1 MSYHFRAAIREQVG
15 LLIALVGASGSGKTM
30 SAMKLAEGI
39 VGKGNRFCVIDTEAR
54 RALHYADMFQFDY
67 AELHEPFTPEAYT
80 EAIKAA
86 DAAGYKAIVVDSM
99 SHEWAG
105 EGGVLEMSE
114 AELQRMAGDDWKKR
128 EACRM
133 AAWIKPKMS
142 HKKMVQ
148 RLLQVKAHLIMCFR
162 SEEKVKMEKDANN
175 KTVIV
180 PIGWQPICSKELP
193 YEMTASFLL
202 TPDAP
207 GMPKPLKLQEQHK
220 ALFPLNKPINE
231 ESGKLVAAWA
241 AGCALPET
249 KPENYMA
256 KIESAQTLDE
266 LSAIWKEIPKETKPI
281 YEEAKDA
288 AKKRITEPAAICNEC
303 REPLING
310 ACRNMSCP
318 EGRPAD

>member
-1 MSYHFRAAIREQVG
+1 MSYLFRPAIREQVG

-30 SAMKLAEGI
+30 SAMKLASGI

-80 EAIKAA
+80 EAILAA

-105 EGGVLEMSE
+105 GGGVLEMSE
-114 AELQRMAGDDWKKR
+114 AELQRMAGDDYRKR

-202 TPDAP
+202 TPDKP
-207 GMPKPLKLQEQHK
+207 GMPVPLKLQEQHK
-220 ALFPLNKPINE
+220 ALFPLDKPVNE
-231 ESGKLVAAWA
+231 DSGRLVAAWA
-241 AGCALPET
+241 GGGTVKKEDAPPGFIDESQSQ
-249 KPENYMA
+249 
-256 KIESAQTLDE
+256 KIIAAMGSVISPADLCKQFHIKTR
-266 LSAIWKEIPKETKPI
+266 KEIRAEDYDKVMAWIEDMKQS
-281 YEEAKDA
+281 
-288 AKKRITEPAAICNEC
+288 TEHE
-303 REPLING
+303 LG
-310 ACRNMSCP
+310 
-318 EGRPAD
+318 D